1 MVLKRRIEGILQDM
15 LAPIRARREELAK
28 NPDYVFDVLRQ
39 GTQKARE
46 LTQQTL
52 EEVRDALGMFSFEAR
67 R

>member
-1 MVLKRRIEGILQDM
+1 M

-28 NPDYVFDVLRQ
+28 DPDYVFDILRK
-39 GTQKARE
+39 GTEKARA

-52 EEVRDALGMFSFEAR
+52 DEVRDALGMFSFEGR